1 MEQIHEHDIE
11 ELYNSKRNIIEE
23 NKSKFENMSHG
34 GKKMNEIIDL
44 EKQRE
49 ENLMRNECDSEDE
62 YEETTTADEL
72 KDFQKDFDKWKKE
85 GQKNIKYLK
94 QFTDVIC
101 PEDLKTLINGLNGQQ
116 RKIFDDILERETCSL
131 TEKEPYH
138 VFIAGEAGTGKSHL
152 TKVLMEAFKSINLHS
167 GKEIN
172 KPRILAIAPT
182 ANAAYIIGGKTID
195 SALAMDGSN
204 YVYRKLPAERESDLQ
219 YIYMKMYLLYS

>member
-85 GQKNIKYLK
+85 GQK
-94 QFTDVIC
+94 T
-101 PEDLKTLINGLNGQQ
+101 
-116 RKIFDDILERETCSL
+116 
-131 TEKEPYH
+131 H
-138 VFIAGEAGTGKSHL
+138 
-152 TKVLMEAFKSINLHS
+152 KV
-167 GKEIN
+167 
-172 KPRILAIAPT
+172 P
-182 ANAAYIIGGKTID
+182 
-195 SALAMDGSN
+195 
-204 YVYRKLPAERESDLQ
+204 
-219 YIYMKMYLLYS
+219 